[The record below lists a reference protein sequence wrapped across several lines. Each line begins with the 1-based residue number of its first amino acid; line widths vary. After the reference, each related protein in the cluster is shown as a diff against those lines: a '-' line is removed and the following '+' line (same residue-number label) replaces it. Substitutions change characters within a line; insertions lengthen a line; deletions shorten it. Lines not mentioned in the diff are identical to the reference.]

1 MYIADLHI
9 HSKYSR
15 ATSRECAPECLDFWA
30 GRKGID
36 ILGTGDFTHPAW
48 RQELEE
54 KLEPAEEGLYK
65 LKPKF
70 QARGSSSIGEP
81 RFVISGEISSIY
93 KKDGKTRK
101 VHNLILLP
109 GLEEAKRLS
118 LRLEAIGNIHSDGRP
133 ILGLDC
139 RDLLEITLETC
150 PKAIFIPA
158 HIWTP
163 HFSLFGAFS
172 GFDAIEEC
180 FGDLTGE
187 IHALETGLSS
197 DPPMNWRLSALDG
210 YNLVSNSDAHSP
222 AKLGRE
228 ANLLDIPMS
237 YAGLYQAI
245 QEGKGLEGTI
255 EFFPEEGK
263 YHMDGHR
270 KCDLCLSPM
279 ETKAHGGTCPVC
291 GKKLTIGVLHR
302 VEELADRPKGY
313 EKPEGKPFESLVPL
327 QETIA
332 ASTGKSPASVKVKRQ
347 YDAMTKE
354 LGSEFSILRDVPL
367 AEIKRCAGPCIEEGI
382 RRLRQGKVERIPG
395 YDGEYGKI
403 KIIREEE
410 IETICG
416 QVSLFESIAL
426 PAGSAKKKDFPKE
439 SKENEHAKGTAFR
452 KAAAAQEISKD
463 AIQKGTVPKQQDAC
477 SVSTAVASAAAETKH
492 GAMRKAKAAESAA
505 AEASPASLPNSPQER
520 AISSEKAFVAV
531 IAGPGTGKTYTLVHR
546 IKHLVENRGEIPSD
560 ITAVTFTNKAAES
573 LRLRMRALLGKET
586 ADAMTIG
593 TFHAICL
600 NLLKEQ
606 GRDVRLADAQEQ
618 LQIAAQTA
626 KELDSSLSPATL
638 LRQVSLAKNSQFFAE
653 SPERLEEATKRYQ
666 EQLIAKG
673 LWDFDDL
680 LLAALQLKTGSNRW
694 LLVDEFQDV
703 SPIQY
708 ELVRK
713 WGTKGLFA
721 IGDPDQSIYGFRG
734 SDARCF
740 ARLQQDYPQMETLRL
755 EKNYRSSPEILDCAL
770 PMIGHNP
777 GEKRKLAALAKSGQK
792 PCLITA
798 SSDLSAAIFIAQEI
812 NRMTGGMDMMDAQ
825 NYAADMEKSRSFSDI
840 AVLYRTHQQAKA
852 LENCLRIESIPYTVT
867 GREDFLD
874 DPVVK
879 EAIAFFQW
887 MMQDGAFPGE
897 PLATNFPL
905 NENSRET
912 WQDYEHLAGQLSGML
927 EKERPADILKA
938 WGQKAGFSMSTPL
951 KQLTEMALFYEDMAA
966 FLDNLLLGEEQDFR
980 RNAAGDLYES
990 GAVSLMT
997 LHAAKG
1003 LEFPVVFLYGLKEG
1017 CVPMK
1022 NADLEEERRLFYV
1035 GMTRAGEELLLVTTG
1050 EPSRFLAEIPPDR
1063 LVRKED
1069 RNRTANAEHGRTGSA
1084 SKTDSFHGEKA
1095 RMSGEQMSMP
1105 HLFAPQGGKSGKMD

>member
-15 ATSRECAPECLDFWA
+15 ATSRECVPEHLDLWA
-30 GRKGID
+30 ARKGID

-48 RQELEE
+48 RQELNE

-65 LKPKF
+65 LKSNFKS
-70 QARGSSSIGEP
+70 GDSVVHP

-93 KKDGKTRK
+93 KKNGKTRK

-109 GLEEAKRLS
+109 GLEEAERLS
-118 LRLEAIGNIHSDGRP
+118 HRLEAIGNIHSDGRP
-133 ILGLDC
+133 ILGLDS
-139 RDLLEITLETC
+139 RDLLEIMLETC

-180 FGDLTGE
+180 FEDLTGE

-197 DPPMNWRLSALDG
+197 DPPMNWRLSALDS

-270 KCDLCLSPM
+270 KCGLCLSPI
-279 ETKAHGGTCPVC
+279 ETREYNGTCPVC
-291 GKKLTIGVLHR
+291 GRKITIGVLHR
-302 VEELADRPKGY
+302 VEALADRPEGY
-313 EKPEGKPFESLVPL
+313 EKPDGKPFESLVPL
-327 QETIA
+327 QEVIA
-332 ASTGKSPASVKVKRQ
+332 ASTDKSPASVKVKRQ
-347 YDAMTKE
+347 YDAMIND
-354 LGSEFSILRDVPL
+354 LGSEFSILREIPL
-367 AEIKRCAGPCIEEGI
+367 EEIKHCAGPCIEEGI

-403 KIIREEE
+403 KIIRKEE
-410 IETICG
+410 IEELCG

-426 PAGSAKKKDFPKE
+426 PAGSAKKKASQNQSAKE
-439 SKENEHAKGTAFR
+439 KRARQAATANKASKKQDALLV
-452 KAAAAQEISKD
+452 AQEPT
-463 AIQKGTVPKQQDAC
+463 AGEPK
-477 SVSTAVASAAAETKH
+477 AAET
-492 GAMRKAKAAESAA
+492 AKTEGN
-505 AEASPASLPNSPQER
+505 LPQQQ
-520 AISSEKAFVAV
+520 AIISEKAFLAV

-546 IKHLVENRGEIPSD
+546 IRHLIEQKRAEPSD
-560 ITAVTFTNKAAES
+560 ITAVTFTNKAAAE
-573 LRLRMRALLGKET
+573 LRLRLQELLGKET
-586 ADAMTIG
+586 ANAMTIG
-593 TFHAICL
+593 TFHSICL
-600 NLLKEQ
+600 KLLKEQ
-606 GRDVRLADAQEQ
+606 GRNIQLADAQKQ

-626 KELDSSLSPATL
+626 KELEISLSPSTL
-638 LRQVSLAKNSQFFAE
+638 LRQISLTKNSQPFAGGQTE
-653 SPERLEEATKRYQ
+653 LHQQQTTEPCSEEALKEATKLYDEKLQ
-666 EQLIAKG
+666 EEG
-673 LWDFDDL
+673 LSDFDDL
-680 LLAALQLKTGSNRW
+680 LLQALCLEKENDHW
-694 LLVDEFQDV
+694 LLVDEFQDA

-713 WGTKGLFA
+713 WGAKGLFA

-740 ARLQQDYPQMETLRL
+740 QRLQQDYPLLETIYL
-755 EKNYRSSPEILDCAL
+755 EKNYRSSAEILDCAL
-770 PMIGHNP
+770 PMINHNP
-777 GEKRKLAALAKSGQK
+777 GEKRKLTALAKNGRK

-798 SSDLSAAIFIAQEI
+798 SSDLSEAIFIAREI

-825 NYAADMEKSRSFSDI
+825 NYAADRENNRSFSDI
-840 AVLYRTHQQAKA
+840 AVLYRTHHQAKV
-852 LENCLRIESIPYTVT
+852 LENCLKIESIPYTVT

-874 DPVVK
+874 DPVVRN
-879 EAIAFFQW
+879 AIAFFRW
-887 MMQDGAFPGE
+887 MLQGGDLPDALLETGGQLE
-897 PLATNFPL
+897 G
-905 NENSRET
+905 NSRQTQLQCE
-912 WQDYEHLAGQLSGML
+912 YLAEQLR
-927 EKERPADILKA
+927 EKPENASPAELLKE
-938 WGQKAGFSMSTPL
+938 WGQKTGFSRSTPL
-951 KQLTEMALFYEDMAA
+951 KRLTEMALFYEDMKA
-966 FLDNLLLGEEQDFR
+966 FLDDLLLGEEQDFR
-980 RNAAGDLYES
+980 RNAAGELYKS

-1017 CVPMK
+1017 CLPMK
-1022 NADLEEERRLFYV
+1022 NADPEEERRLFYV
-1035 GMTRAGEELLLVTTG
+1035 GITRAKEELLLSTTG
-1050 EPSRFLAEIPPDR
+1050 EPSRFLTEIPQDKLAHR
-1063 LVRKED
+1063 GTHMGRADMENNEVQGTKRGLSNEE
-1069 RNRTANAEHGRTGSA
+1069 NANLN
-1084 SKTDSFHGEKA
+1084 
-1095 RMSGEQMSMP
+1095 GEQMSLLLP
-1105 HLFAPQGGKSGKMD
+1105 